1 MHCTRKNEMTR
12 PFLKG
17 VEACKHSHKCN
28 ESLFLEICVCRV
40 IVNVVRMRRA
50 KVEYEKGDD

>member
-1 MHCTRKNEMTR
+1 MTR

-17 VEACKHSHKCN
+17 VEVCKHSHKCN
-28 ESLFLEICVCRV
+28 ESLYLEICVCRV
-40 IVNVVRMRRA
+40 IVNVVCMRRV